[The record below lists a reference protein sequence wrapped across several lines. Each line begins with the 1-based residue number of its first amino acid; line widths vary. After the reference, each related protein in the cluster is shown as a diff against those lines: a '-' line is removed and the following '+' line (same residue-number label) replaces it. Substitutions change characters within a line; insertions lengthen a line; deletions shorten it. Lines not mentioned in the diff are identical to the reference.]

1 MQHFH
6 RKVSSSTSC
15 VQPRA
20 LPPTPAAAKYHSLRV
35 NHQVQR
41 WRGVHKCGTEWGWRF
56 EDDKMSP
63 VATDLQP
70 ATEHLLEAINYNC
83 KTDCSST
90 RCSCVKFGLYCSPAC
105 GQCKGLLCC
114 NVQLYNFMRE
124 IVILTMS
131 DILLRVYLPLQVRL
145 KLLLLMCSVSLEIEI
160 VFYKIFT
167 V

>member
-1 MQHFH
+1 MCATADTATNTSRSQ
-6 RKVSSSTSC
+6 VPQSTC
-15 VQPRA
+15 E
-20 LPPTPAAAKYHSLRV
+20 PPSPAMAWSA
-35 NHQVQR
+35 QQ
-41 WRGVHKCGTEWGWRF
+41 CAIEWGWRF
-56 EDDKMSP
+56 KDDKMSP

-70 ATEHLLEAINYNC
+70 APEYLVEAINYNC

-105 GQCKGLLCC
+105 GQCKGLLRC
-114 NVQLYNFMRE
+114 NVQLYNFLRE

-145 KLLLLMCSVSLEIEI
+145 KLLLLMWSISLEIEI

-167 V
+167 VYNS